1 MSMILSQQ
9 MLNDKILLVVTS
21 EKKVISIVNSN

>member
-9 MLNDKILLVVTS
+9 MLNGKILLVVTS